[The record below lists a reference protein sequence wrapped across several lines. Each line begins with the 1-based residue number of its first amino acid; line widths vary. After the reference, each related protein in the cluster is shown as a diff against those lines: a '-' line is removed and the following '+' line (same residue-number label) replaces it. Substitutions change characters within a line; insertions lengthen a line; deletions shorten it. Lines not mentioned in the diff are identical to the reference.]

1 MIKNVYFFTIYNIV
15 YVQKDRSLNRS
26 PVICE
31 NLFLA
36 KFWRALGAL
45 IYEFSK
51 KRFLQK
57 RCVSKKS
64 TTMCKGKMVKNDKL
78 WAKSGMKSQKWQNSL
93 FNRSYLKNYQS

>member
-51 KRFLQK
+51 KKVLT
-57 RCVSKKS
+57 KK
-64 TTMCKGKMVKNDKL
+64 MC
-78 WAKSGMKSQKWQNSL
+78 
-93 FNRSYLKNYQS
+93 LKKIYNYV